1 MSRFTMFYQADTFLA
16 NPTITISGLD
26 LDRQIRAM
34 LEFRVCNHFL
44 RLTNGHSIQ
53 IGDSSRKSI

>member
-1 MSRFTMFYQADTFLA
+1 MFYQADTFLA